1 MRVITGSACNL
12 NQLALDFEGNFQRI
26 IEAVRKAS
34 ADGSSLIITPEL
46 SHSDYLC
53 LDAFLEQVGHPKLRI

>member
-1 MRVITGSACNL
+1 MRVITVSTCNL

-26 IEAVRKAS
+26 LEAVRKAR

-46 SHSDYLC
+46 SLSGYSC
-53 LDAFLEQVGHPKLRI
+53 LDAFLEQVGPQKLRT